1 MLSVSGKNWEE
12 TKVSSRILDKL
23 KNDNN
28 FSELVS
34 KIIISN
40 NFDELEIN
48 TLKEK
53 ILLFNPF
60 YKTND
65 FKNATNILKKSL
77 DNNDKILIL
86 GHYDVDGCVSTSLL
100 VNFLNKLK
108 YNDRTHRIIF

>member
-23 KNDNN
+23 KNEKN
-28 FSELVS
+28 FSEIVS

-40 NFDELEIN
+40 NFDDLEIN

-53 ILLFNPF
+53 ISLQNPF

-65 FKNATNILKKSL
+65 FIEATNILNNSL
-77 DNNDKILIL
+77 NNNDKIIIL
-86 GHYDVDGCVSTSLL
+86 GDYDVDGCVSTSLL
-100 VNFLNKLK
+100 VNFLNK
-108 YNDRTHRIIF
+108 F